1 MNEGGRRFEKDP
13 AQIQFNVLPAEE
25 LDRIKGDLFEGGG
38 IEITE
43 AGPHGIDFPVET
55 FLDYGELLSRKV
67 RPAAKQRRGLRLT
80 EEAREAGTVVFRD
93 EEINGERMQV
103 ARLKPGHTY
112 LAMLAP
118 ALKVS
123 EKELRGLDLDIKTY
137 PRSTL
142 LRVGIEA
149 VEESWNPHI
158 EFRLLL
164 PEFFPGYSDK
174 RGIVYLRVLNPN
186 GVMAEKGASLFQVAV
201 RKGLRSLAKKPL
213 SETLPQD
220 LTREPSGILTL
231 GSVRAFGQETPF
243 ITSKEHERLE
253 RVDVT
258 EPLPDEGGTFHLSP
272 GVYLL
277 ESQEQVK
284 LDINERGRL
293 GEFVSIPEAAT
304 GTGDALVDAGFQG
317 PLHFLIKI
325 NRPVDLRHGQ
335 RLTSFFIDKVPP
347 TTKPYRGK
355 WRKND

>member
-1 MNEGGRRFEKDP
+1 M
-13 AQIQFNVLPAEE
+13 QFNVLPAEE
-25 LDRIKGDLFEGGG
+25 LDRIKGTLFEGEG
-38 IEITE
+38 IETIE
-43 AGPHGIDFPVET
+43 AGPHGIDFPIKA

-67 RPAAKQRRGLRLT
+67 RPAARQRRGLRLT
-80 EEAREAGTVVFRD
+80 KDVKEAGTVAFRD

-103 ARLKPGHTY
+103 ARLEPGHTY

-123 EKELRGLDLDIKTY
+123 EKELRDLDLDIKTY

-186 GVMAEKGASLFQVAV
+186 GVMVEKGASLFQVAV

-220 LTREPSGILTL
+220 LTRESSRTL
-231 GSVRAFGQETPF
+231 SLGLVRAFKQEMPF
-243 ITSKEHERLE
+243 IASKEHEGCE
-253 RVDVT
+253 RIDVT
-258 EPLPDEGGTFHLSP
+258 EPLPAAEDGTFHLAP

-277 ESQEQVK
+277 ESQEQVE

-293 GEFVSIPEAAT
+293 GEFVSIPEAIT
-304 GTGDALVDAGFQG
+304 GTGDALVDAGFRG
-317 PLHFLIKI
+317 PLHFLMKI
-325 NRPVDLRHGQ
+325 NQPVDLQRGQ

-347 TTKPYRGK
+347 TTRPYRG
-355 WRKND
+355 RYGR